1 MYNTTTTTPE
11 IKIASGVGPNS
22 DSVSI
27 YATALPR
34 HRKTPEDIKEYLAGM
49 GWAAY
54 SASDGDAM
62 YSRGDIGYGN
72 YMTWEQ
78 AVTYCLIKPFLH
90 EVKK

>member
-11 IKIASGVGPNS
+11 IQISPGLGANS
-22 DSVSI
+22 YSMSI
-27 YATALPR
+27 TATAVPR
-34 HRKTPEDIKEYLAGM
+34 YRRTPEDIKEYLMSM
-49 GWAAY
+49 GWSAY
-54 SASDGDAM
+54 TGSDSDAM
-62 YSRGDIGYGN
+62 YTRNDIGLTN